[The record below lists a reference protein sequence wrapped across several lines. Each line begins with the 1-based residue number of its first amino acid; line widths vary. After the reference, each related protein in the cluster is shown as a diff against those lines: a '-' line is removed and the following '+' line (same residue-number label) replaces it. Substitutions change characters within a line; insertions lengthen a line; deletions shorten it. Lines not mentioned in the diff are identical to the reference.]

1 MGLALGMYSERGYP
15 QRLHPQVASALQRM
29 TSIPILRVPAKMD
42 PFMGGTLEDTD
53 ETFRARLAL
62 ANAVQEGVV
71 GGTDAA
77 GNPTD
82 LIEILGED
90 YVRMVQELNSKDL
103 PADVMSVAKEERFY
117 LPPGFMSL
125 SFENSPLG
133 EFNREALRLGQTSK
147 EGADPAG
154 QAAYFTR
161 ILLSTD
167 VVQVAPSRTAQ
178 QEEPVRY
185 TKTRDPI

>member
-1 MGLALGMYSERGYP
+1 LP
-15 QRLHPQVASALQRM
+15 
-29 TSIPILRVPAKMD
+29 
-42 PFMGGTLEDTD
+42 DTD
-53 ETFRARLAL
+53 EAFRARLEA
-62 ANAVQEGVV
+62 ANAVQDGIV
-71 GGTDAA
+71 GGTDEA

-82 LIEILGED
+82 LVQILGED

-103 PADVMSVAKEERFY
+103 PADVMAVAKEERFY

-133 EFNREALRLGQTSK
+133 EFNREALRWDQTSK

-161 ILLSTD
+161 VLLGTD

-185 TKTRDPI
+185 TKTREPI